1 MKRRFR
7 LQDLPDS
14 IPIFALPGALLLP
27 RSRLPLNIFEP
38 RYLAMV
44 DDALKTDHR
53 LIGMVQPLANTP
65 VNAVARL
72 QRIGCAGRLTRL
84 IETDDNRYLI
94 TLTGIVRF
102 RVTSEEL
109 GFRPYGTGTV
119 NWTSFERDLG
129 TSEAD
134 GEFDRP
140 RFMSVLERYFQ
151 SAKLAPDWESLKQA
165 DEELLIN
172 SLSMLCPFAPEEKQ
186 ALLEAPS
193 LLNRRETLMALMEF
207 ALRSGGKEGMLQ

>member
-1 MKRRFR
+1 MRRRFR
-7 LQDLPDS
+7 PQDLPDT
-14 IPIFALPGALLLP
+14 LPLFPLAGALLLP

-38 RYLAMV
+38 RYLALM

-53 LIGMVQPLANTP
+53 LVGMVQPLGNVPAEATGK
-65 VNAVARL
+65 L

-94 TLTGIVRF
+94 TLTGISRF
-102 RVTSEEL
+102 RVTSEIA
-109 GFRPYGTGTV
+109 GFQPYITGSV

-129 TSEAD
+129 TLEPDAD
-134 GEFDRP
+134 FDKP
-140 RFMSVLERYFQ
+140 KFMSVLERYFQ
-151 SAKLAPDWESLKQA
+151 TSKLTPDWESLKLA

-186 ALLEAPS
+186 ALLEAPN
-193 LLNRRETLMALMEF
+193 LQNRRETLVTLMEF
-207 ALRSGGKEGMLQ
+207 ALRSLGKEGMLQ